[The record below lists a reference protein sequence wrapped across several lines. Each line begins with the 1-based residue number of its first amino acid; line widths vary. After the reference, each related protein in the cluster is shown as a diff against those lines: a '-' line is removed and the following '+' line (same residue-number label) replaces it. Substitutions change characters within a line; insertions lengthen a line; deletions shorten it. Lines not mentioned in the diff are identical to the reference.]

1 MHLAVVAPSSDLPG
15 GQALLAALHVA
26 ALRGDGHQVTFLP
39 INPEPPARL
48 RWMKPHA
55 GLRTI
60 ATEAAYLPSLAKLA
74 RVDAV
79 HVFSAAYWS
88 FLLAPVPALLAARA
102 LGRRVVLNY
111 HSGEAPDH
119 LGTWG
124 WRVHPWLMLADEIV
138 VTSQYLSDVFARHG
152 HPTRVIAGIVDT
164 SQFVYRERD
173 TGARLLSV
181 RNLLP
186 MYGIQTIVRAFAHV
200 RARRADAT
208 LTIAGTGPEDTA
220 LRALV
225 ESLGLTPAVRFLG
238 WVPASEMP
246 RLFADAD
253 VMLNASVID
262 NQPGS
267 ILEAFAAGLPVVTT
281 PTGGIA
287 EMVRDGQTGLIVP
300 VNQPEPMAEAV
311 LSLLDRPEKR
321 RAMTRAARD
330 VIREFTWLAVRDAW
344 MDVYAR
350 ASLAAP
356 VHASGLSRTA

>member
-1 MHLAVVAPSSDLPG
+1 MHIAVVAPSTDLPG
-15 GQALLAALHVA
+15 GQALLASLHIA
-26 ALRGDGHQVTFLP
+26 ALRGDGHDVTFLP

-55 GLRTI
+55 GLRTF
-60 ATEAAYLPSLAKLA
+60 ATEAAFLPSLAKLA

-88 FLLAPVPALLAARA
+88 FLLAPAPAMLAARA
-102 LGRRVVLNY
+102 LRRRVVLNY

-119 LGTWG
+119 LARWG
-124 WRVHPWLMLADEIV
+124 WRVHPFLLLADEIV
-138 VTSQYLSDVFARHG
+138 VTSHYLSGVFATHG
-152 HPTRVIAGIVDT
+152 YPTRVIAGIVDT
-164 SQFVYRERD
+164 SQFTYRERE

-186 MYGIQTIVRAFAHV
+186 MYGIDTIVRAFAHV
-200 RARRADAT
+200 RARRPDAT
-208 LTIAGTGPEDTA
+208 LTIAGTGSEAAA

-225 ESLGLTPAVRFLG
+225 ESLGLASAVRFPG
-238 WVPASEMP
+238 WVSANEMP
-246 RLFADAD
+246 RLFAEAD
-253 VMLNASVID
+253 VLVNASRID

-287 EMVRDGQTGLIVP
+287 EIVRQHQTGLTVP
-300 VNQPEPMAEAV
+300 TDQPDAMADAV
-311 LSLLDRPEKR
+311 LSLINRPGER

-330 VIREFTWLAVRDAW
+330 VIRNFTWPAVRDAW
-344 MDVYAR
+344 TDVYAP
-350 ASLAAP
+350 AAP
-356 VHASGLSRTA
+356 AAPAHAPGISRTA